1 MTTSAVLQEPAIS
14 SFDEKVREVSE
25 WFASP
30 RFKEIVRLYSP
41 RQVVEQRGTI
51 TAEYLVA
58 RKAAEGF
65 YSRLRE
71 LFAVGKSITTFG
83 PYSPGQAV
91 TIKRLGIE
99 GIYLGGWATSAK
111 GSITEDPGADLASY
125 PLSQVPDEAAA
136 IVRALLTAD
145 KNQQFF
151 RSRMKPEQ
159 RAATP
164 EFDYRPFII
173 ADADT
178 GHGGDAHVRNLIRR
192 FVEVGVPGYH
202 IEDQK
207 PGVKKCG
214 HQGGK
219 VLVSE
224 NDQIQRL
231 NAARFQLDVMSVPG
245 IIVART
251 DAEAA
256 NLLEGCADER
266 DQPFILGVTNL
277 EVPSYKAVFLTLQRK
292 FYEAGVDEV
301 RGHMMFA
308 MSEAEY
314 AAASAWLETTGLLP
328 LIEENAQAYKKSSDG
343 LVDTM
348 LDKVIP
354 RFLDAWQEEAVL
366 MTYRQMVADV
376 MQFRVNEGESFAMS
390 VDEWLAFSKRASW
403 YDAREKAR
411 SMALDE
417 PWDCELAKTPE
428 GYYQVQGGLDYAVAK
443 SLAVAPFADILWME
457 TATANLAEAK
467 AFADAIHAEF
477 PDKMLAYNL
486 SPSFSWDT
494 TGMTD
499 AQMKHFP
506 AELGKLGFVFNFI
519 TYGGHQIDGLAA
531 EDFATALKQDGML
544 SLARLQRKF
553 RLVESPY
560 RTPQTLVGGPRLDAA
575 LMASS
580 GGTAATKAM
589 GKGST
594 QHQHLVQTEV
604 PTKLLEEWLAMWTK
618 HHQVAGSLRVGLR
631 PHTAGSELLE
641 LTLSKTSGDKVA
653 NIIFDVIVD
662 RRGHNMLSV
671 RDQNTFDIA
680 LRKKR
685 LMTLNH
691 LFLVHRYKIWS
702 VHYVSPTDDNRYQAQ
717 KMRTHGLFSDV
728 HDEVGDVIVAD
739 VSAEG
744 VKALLAPDRD
754 RLSALIQRKYPYVPV
769 GVAAQIPQSARHGER
784 RA

>member
-1 MTTSAVLQEPAIS
+1 MVCQPAIQGDRSPLLAS
-14 SFDEKVREVSE
+14 SSGRTEGHD
-25 WFASP
+25 WH
-30 RFKEIVRLYSP
+30 RLSGCT
-41 RQVVEQRGTI
+41 R
-51 TAEYLVA
+51 A
-58 RKAAEGF
+58 AAEGF
-65 YSRLRE
+65 YARLRE
-71 LFAVGKSITTFG
+71 LFHAGKSITTFG

-136 IVRALLTAD
+136 IVRALMTAD
-145 KNQQFF
+145 RNQLFF

-164 EFDYRPFII
+164 EFDFRPFII

-224 NDQIQRL
+224 NEQILRL
-231 NAARFQLDVMSVPG
+231 NAARFQLDVMRVPG

-256 NLLEGCADER
+256 NLLDGCADER

-277 EVPSYKAVFLTLQRK
+277 DVPSYKAVFLALQRK

-308 MSEAEY
+308 MPESEY
-314 AAASAWLETTGLLP
+314 AAATAWLETTELLP
-328 LIEENAQAYKKSSDG
+328 LVEVSAKAYKQSPDG
-343 LVDTM
+343 LVDNM

-354 RFLDAWQEEAVL
+354 QFLDAWQEAADL
-366 MTYRQMVADV
+366 KTYRQAVADAIA
-376 MQFRVNEGESFAMS
+376 FRVSQGETFELGA
-390 VDEWLAFSKRASW
+390 EQWLAFSKRASW
-403 YDAREKAR
+403 YAAREKAR
-411 SMALDE
+411 SMEIDID
-417 PWDCELAKTPE
+417 WDCELAKTPE
-428 GYYQVQGGLDYAVAK
+428 GYYQVQGGLDYAIAK
-443 SLAVAPFADILWME
+443 SLAAAPFADILWME
-457 TATANLAEAK
+457 TATANLQEAK
-467 AFADAIHAEF
+467 EFADAIHAEF

-486 SPSFSWDT
+486 SPSFNWDT
-494 TGMTD
+494 TGMSD
-499 AQMKHFP
+499 EQMKNFP
-506 AELGKLGFVFNFI
+506 EELGKLGFVFNFI

-531 EDFATALKQDGML
+531 EEFATALRQDGML
-544 SLARLQRKF
+544 SLARLQRKL
-553 RLVESPY
+553 RLIESPY

-575 LMASS
+575 LMAAS
-580 GGTAATKAM
+580 GRTATTKAM

-604 PTKLLEEWLAMWTK
+604 PPKVLEDWLQIWAEHNSLPPALPCEVASGGGGFGLPGTEHVERFQGPGRQ
-618 HHQVAGSLRVGLR
+618 HHLCRRAGPARSQAALDPRHEHLRSL
-631 PHTAGSELLE
+631 PAKEAADDAGPPLPAASLQ
-641 LTLSKTSGDKVA
+641 GWA
-653 NIIFDVIVD
+653 
-662 RRGHNMLSV
+662 G
-671 RDQNTFDIA
+671 A
-680 LRKKR
+680 LPEPDGGQ
-685 LMTLNH
+685 
-691 LFLVHRYKIWS
+691 S
-702 VHYVSPTDDNRYQAQ
+702 APGAED
-717 KMRTHGLFSDV
+717 G
-728 HDEVGDVIVAD
+728 EVGH
-739 VSAEG
+739 
-744 VKALLAPDRD
+744 LQ
-754 RLSALIQRKYPYVPV
+754 QR
-769 GVAAQIPQSARHGER
+769 Q
-784 RA
+784 